1 MPLIIH
7 PATGAD
13 SFVTVAQADLYISL
27 LTMNS
32 AEWTAIA
39 PDDKERLL
47 RIAFRDIIDH
57 TDPTTYPTPL
67 PACVGES
74 QAMMAI
80 HDSINNLSSGVV
92 NTSVT
97 GAIKQ
102 KKVGSISQSF
112 YDTKTT
118 GGTKGK
124 VYRVPDGAWKCM
136 QSLGYILSIKSDKF
150 SQAILGRS

>member
-1 MPLIIH
+1 MPMIIY

-13 SFVTVAQADLYISL
+13 SFVTVQQADLYISL

-97 GAIKQ
+97 GALKKQ
-102 KKVGSISQSF
+102 KVGSIERQF
-112 YDTKTT
+112 YDTKSTKT
-118 GGTKGK
+118 GGK
-124 VYRVPDGAWKCM
+124 VYRVPDAAWKCL
-136 QSLGYILSIKSDKF
+136 STLGYALKTVSDKF
-150 SQAILGRS
+150 QQSTLGHS